1 MGPFL
6 VNLRCMIQVYIKV
19 TPLFFAAMYRGTTSK
34 AGRTRARKETAK
46 KQDFENNDDESWK
59 QYLVDDIKS
68 EEESSSAALRL
79 ILATLDSLKKGGY
92 DIFSAQE

>member
-1 MGPFL
+1 MDTPENKAAPRKK
-6 VNLRCMIQVYIKV
+6 NLDLSSMCQSI
-19 TPLFFAAMYRGTTSK
+19 S
-34 AGRTRARKETAK
+34 AGR
-46 KQDFENNDDESWK
+46 W
-59 QYLVDDIKS
+59 IS